1 MTVGAGESWRLR
13 RLPLLDLRQEIFKNE
28 LFLNYIFAGN
38 RSNTVAGLDISS
50 ADLFLDLLGPTAPPT
65 GAAAAAAG
73 GCGGGAGRGAGGG
86 GGGGGGGGCAWGTFI
101 FSKK

>member
-13 RLPLLDLRQEIFKNE
+13 RLPLPDLRQEIFKNE

-50 ADLFLDLLGPTAPPT
+50 ADLFLDLLGPTTPPT
-65 GAAAAAAG
+65 EAAAAG

-86 GGGGGGGGCAWGTFI
+86 GGGGGGGCAWGT
-101 FSKK
+101 